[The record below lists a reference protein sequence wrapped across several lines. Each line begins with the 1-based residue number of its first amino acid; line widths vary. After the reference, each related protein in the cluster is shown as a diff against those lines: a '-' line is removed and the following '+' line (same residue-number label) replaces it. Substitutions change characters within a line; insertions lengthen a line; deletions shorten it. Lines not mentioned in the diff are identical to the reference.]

1 MHVLM
6 LVQGEQ
12 RTIFSSLY
20 NAISHHCT
28 LDLRRVSSNDQANL
42 EKYFKTIQIADYDR
56 IIFFL
61 RFKKESRQLAFIRT
75 IPNLVILEMDAWQNY
90 YPHSKYEGKF
100 SRHYRGLPW
109 ARQLVSGYSLSK
121 KLQAEGFDAQFVPKG
136 YDDTVLK
143 NLNIKRDIEL
153 GFIGSLNN
161 KMYVKRREI
170 LTAAQERFGLT
181 ITKTAS
187 GKEYMQMLNRIQFF
201 ISCDYGFG
209 EYMIKNFEAMACGC
223 VLFAWNQG
231 EEENNALGFIDM
243 HNIVLYTSL
252 EEIEN
257 KLMQLRRNPNLTNAI
272 AKNGQ
277 ALAAER
283 YGFSLIGKKIVES
296 LQKPLIEKES
306 TLLWWDKLRYC
317 YYR

>member
-1 MHVLM
+1 MI
-6 LVQGEQ
+6 
-12 RTIFSSLY
+12 R
-20 NAISHHCT
+20 
-28 LDLRRVSSNDQANL
+28 ANL

-109 ARQLVSGYSLSK
+109 ARQLVLGL
-121 KLQAEGFDAQFVPKG
+121 LAQQKNCKQRVLTHNSYPKG

-143 NLNIKRDIEL
+143 NLNLNRDIEL

-161 KMYVKRREI
+161 KMYVKRKEI

-181 ITKTAS
+181 ITKTTS
-187 GKEYMQMLNRIQFF
+187 GEEYLQMLNRIQFF

-257 KLMQLRRNPNLTNAI
+257 KLMLLRRNPDLTNAI

-277 ALAAER
+277 ALATER
-283 YGFSLIGKKIVES
+283 YGFSLIGKKVVES